1 MTGEP
6 REGHEKMKRAEQRP
20 GGERKRKQPAQ
31 LAWGSVAEAATATA
45 PPSHLYGIRIHGLPF
60 TFTKY
65 LLIYFLETA
74 RMSTFAYEDLL
85 IIHSQKQLCFK
96 LPSGTKNTRVRSTY
110 NFPSRAVLRSSMCM
124 CKTAM
129 WKRPCFKK
137 FSFWFKTTKKGKHF
151 EVTS

>member
-1 MTGEP
+1 MAGEP

-20 GGERKRKQPAQ
+20 GGERKRKQPDQ

-45 PPSHLYGIRIHGLPF
+45 PPSHLYGIRTHGLPF

-85 IIHSQKQLCFK
+85 IIHSQNQLCFK

-110 NFPSRAVLRSSMCM
+110 NFPSRAALRSSMCV

-129 WKRPCFKK
+129 WNVHVSKNF
-137 FSFWFKTTKKGKHF
+137 HF
-151 EVTS
+151 GSKLQRRANASK